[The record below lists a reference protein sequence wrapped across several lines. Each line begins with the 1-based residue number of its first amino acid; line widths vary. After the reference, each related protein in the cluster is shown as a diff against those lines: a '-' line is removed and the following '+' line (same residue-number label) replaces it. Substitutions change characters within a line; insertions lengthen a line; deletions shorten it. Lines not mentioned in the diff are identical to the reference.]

1 MTAYNKFYELKSRYD
16 SQFSN
21 FKQKLTKK
29 KNISIVER
37 SVAVEKYKE
46 ERKCVKCD
54 KMGGTNFEI
63 TKNYLKA
70 TCNVDSNLDTPCDLH
85 IEIFKGDEIH
95 YKDET
100 HDVYEKKLNTI
111 KRDITK
117 TKLKLLFNLEKEDIL
132 LKDFED
138 NKNELILLTGEFN
151 EIQKYYD
158 GLDKINIEVNKNIN
172 ELEKLNEIDEG
183 DEGDEGDEENK
194 TEYKENNKEKTIKRE
209 HMIKTHEKDL
219 NKYIT
224 EYKNILKKYNTLDDD
239 NVLKRAMEKYISE
252 IKPVQEK
259 IRNAKYSTIYI
270 EEIEIDNKDPPKLP
284 IFHFKQNRK
293 DVNDL
298 VTPRKKNKVISYKV

>member
-1 MTAYNKFYELKSRYD
+1 MTAFNKFYELKSRYD
-16 SQFSN
+16 DQFSN
-21 FKQKLTKK
+21 FKQKLSKK

-46 ERKCVKCD
+46 ERKCVKCG
-54 KMGGTNFEI
+54 KIGGTNFEI
-63 TKNYLKA
+63 TKDYLKA
-70 TCNVDSNLDTPCDLH
+70 TCNVDSNLDNQCDLH
-85 IEIFKGDEIH
+85 IEIFKGDEVH

-100 HDVYEKKLNTI
+100 YNVYEKKLNTI

-138 NKNELILLTGEFN
+138 NKNELILLTKEFK

-172 ELEKLNEIDEG
+172 ELEKLNEIDMG
-183 DEGDEGDEENK
+183 NEENK
-194 TEYKENNKEKTIKRE
+194 TEDEENNKEKTIKRE
-209 HMIKTHEKDL
+209 NMIKTHEKDL

-224 EYKNILKKYNTLDDD
+224 EYKNILKKYNVLDDD
-239 NVLKRAMEKYISE
+239 NVLKRAMEKYVSE

-270 EEIEIDNKDPPKLP
+270 EETEIDNKDPPKLP

-298 VTPRKKNKVISYKV
+298 VTPRKKNKVISYKL